1 MQTSI
6 APELADDPRVVE
18 AEQQLRRCVH
28 CGFCLANCPT
38 YRLVGDELDSPRG
51 RIYLIKQVVEGHEP
65 TAKTLRHLDRCLT
78 CRSCET
84 TCPSGVEYGHLVD
97 QGRALVEERVA
108 RPLPQRLL
116 RSALLALL
124 PYRRRMGPLVRLG
137 QWVRPVL
144 PPALKGHLPARQR
157 LVEELPTARH
167 PRTMLVLQGCV
178 QPSMTPATN
187 HALARVLD
195 RLGVSLVTA
204 DEAGC
209 CGAVPFHLNAQDDA
223 RVMMRRNIDAWWPR
237 IEAGAEAIITSAS
250 GCGVMVKDYAH
261 VLADDPD
268 YAEKA
273 SRVSA
278 LTADVVEV
286 LLKED
291 LSGIAALPEAARAMG
306 KVAFHPPCTLQ
317 HGQQLPLATETLLSG
332 LGFELVPVA
341 DSNICCGSAGTY
353 SIFQP
358 ALSKRLRDDK
368 VRALEAGEP
377 AVIATANIGCQL
389 HIGAGSG
396 RDVVHWIELVARLM
410 DTVATADAVTAAN
423 SAGPA

>member
-6 APELADDPRVVE
+6 APELADDPRVIA
-18 AEQQLRRCVH
+18 AEEQLRRCVH

-51 RIYLIKQVVEGHEP
+51 RIYLIKQVVEGHVP

-97 QGRALVEERVA
+97 QGRALVEERVS
-108 RPLPQRLL
+108 RPLSQRLL
-116 RSALLALL
+116 RSLLLALL
-124 PYRRRMGPLVRLG
+124 PYPRRIGPLVRLG

-144 PPALKGHLPARQR
+144 PAALKGHLPPAQR
-157 LVEELPTARH
+157 LVSPLPTTRH
-167 PRTMLVLQGCV
+167 TRAMLVLQGCV

-195 RLGVSLVTA
+195 RLGISLLSA
-204 DEAGC
+204 DAAGC
-209 CGAVPFHLNAQDDA
+209 CGAVPFHLNAERDA
-223 RVMMRRNIDAWWPR
+223 RVMMRRNIDAWWPHV
-237 IEAGAEAIITSAS
+237 EAGVEAIITSAS

-273 SRVSA
+273 SRISA
-278 LTADVVEV
+278 LTVDVVEV
-286 LLKED
+286 LSKED
-291 LSGIAALPEAARAMG
+291 FAGIDGAPSAAKAMG
-306 KVAFHPPCTLQ
+306 TVAFHPPCTLQ

-332 LGFELVPVA
+332 LGFELLPVA

-358 ALSKRLRDDK
+358 ELSGRLRDDK
-368 VRALEAGEP
+368 VRALEAGQP
-377 AVIATANIGCQL
+377 AIIATANIGCQL
-389 HIGAGSG
+389 HIAAGSG
-396 RDVVHWIELVARLM
+396 RKVWHWIELVAM
-410 DTVATADAVTAAN
+410 MIDGADAAALR
-423 SAGPA
+423 